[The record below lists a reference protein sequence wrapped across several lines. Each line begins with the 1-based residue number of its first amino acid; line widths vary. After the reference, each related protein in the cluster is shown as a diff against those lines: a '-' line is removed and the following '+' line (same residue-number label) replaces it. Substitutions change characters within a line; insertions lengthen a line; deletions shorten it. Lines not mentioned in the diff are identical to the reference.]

1 MTIPAAE
8 YNEIKERAMSKKV
21 IAAGHICID
30 ITPAFPARKV
40 KAVGDI
46 LAPGKLIEVGAADAH
61 TGGSVANTGLAMK
74 IFGAEQHFRRW
85 IAESRRML

>member
-1 MTIPAAE
+1 
-8 YNEIKERAMSKKV
+8 MSKKV